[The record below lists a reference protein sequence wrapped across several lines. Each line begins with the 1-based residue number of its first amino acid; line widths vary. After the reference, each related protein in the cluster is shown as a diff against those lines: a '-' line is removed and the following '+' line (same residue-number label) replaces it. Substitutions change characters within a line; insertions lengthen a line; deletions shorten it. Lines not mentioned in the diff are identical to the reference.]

1 MINPVIIL
9 RREDLARS
17 IRETPIEQIDLSVM
31 QHKGYQ
37 QHHADER
44 TAELI
49 LFVDHQDGNGQIKV
63 LKSRRL
69 GAKLHGEDVA
79 LPVGTV
85 IPSDLFD
92 DLVCER
98 LDLNSP
104 RVVVPEANKPRLL
117 PEGFQKF

>member
-1 MINPVIIL
+1 MLNPVVII
-9 RREDLARS
+9 RREDLSRA
-17 IRETPIEQIDLSVM
+17 IRDLPLEQINLSVM
-31 QHKGYQ
+31 HRRGYQ

-69 GAKLHGEDVA
+69 GAKLNDEIVA
-79 LPVGTV
+79 LPTNTV
-85 IPSDLFD
+85 LPSDLFD

-104 RVVVPEANKPRLL
+104 RVVIPEATRPR
-117 PEGFQKF
+117 PVPATFKGF